1 MPLFFVPMLGL
12 MGIAIVMARRV
23 ADAPS
28 RAPEDVAAR
37 LLRWAVGLLTADRA
51 EWGQAMVGELDHIQ
65 GRAQRLRFALG
76 CVAASLVLPPW
87 GRSVAGVSVMT
98 ALALGGI
105 GLYAGVA
112 AHYQL
117 AGADWVAV
125 GVLAV
130 FAIGVLLGAGALV
143 RRPGVTAAGLL
154 GGLGVALAWL
164 TLSGF
169 SLYDHVAPD
178 IVPWHPWVI
187 TIVVPFVVGATGTLY
202 SRDPIVG
209 KRVAR
214 LAGITAGL
222 GLCLYGILAVAVVG
236 AGGPP
241 DDSGWGVRAI
251 VSDRLDNTLIVLLLL
266 PVVTATVGWGAAA
279 AATALTPTARGRV
292 TANVPSAPLPA
303 AGQAAEMGG
312 AAASHAQQVGSGVR
326 GGSGRRTARLLLLG
340 AVVVAALIFAA
351 AAWIPG

>member
-178 IVPWHPWVI
+178 IVPWHPWVEA
-187 TIVVPFVVGATGTLY
+187 VLVPFGLGVAATLW
-202 SRDPIVG
+202 SRDPLIG
-209 KRVAR
+209 KRIVR
-214 LAGITAGL
+214 LAACSAGL
-222 GLCLYGILAVAVVG
+222 ALYVYADVAVAVIG

-241 DDSGWGVRAI
+241 EDEFPTVQGV
-251 VSDRLDNTLIVLLLL
+251 VGDRLANNLVLLLFT
-266 PVVTATVGWGAAA
+266 VMVTATVGWGGAA
-279 AATALTPTARGRV
+279 AATAITRRRPAATPTLPAPMTATAAPQQSGPVLLAAPPQDADPPVARGPRR
-292 TANVPSAPLPA
+292 NVN
-303 AGQAAEMGG
+303 
-312 AAASHAQQVGSGVR
+312 
-326 GGSGRRTARLLLLG
+326 LLLAAVLTVCALL
-340 AVVVAALIFAA
+340 AVV
-351 AAWIPG
+351 AWLRL